1 MKNNSSVLL
10 CMEHISKHFGA
21 VKALENVTF
30 NLTSGTVHA
39 LCGENGAGKST
50 LMKVL
55 AGVYQPDGGN
65 IILDGESVVFDSPK
79 KALESGISMLYQ
91 ELDLAEDLTVYENIF
106 LGRELY
112 KWGLPLLDDRKMI
125 AETSELF
132 AKWHFDISPVA
143 KINTLS
149 PGEAQ
154 IVELAKALLR
164 NARIIVMDEP
174 TSSLSAAE
182 AETLFE
188 IIRNLKSEGI
198 AVIYISHHLEE
209 VINIADEISVLR
221 DGSVVFNAPAAD
233 TGIPEIVKYMVGR
246 ELNEF
251 YPARKANIGEE
262 LFRAEKIS
270 TSKIRDVSFSVHRGE
285 IVGMAGLVGAGRT
298 ETANAIFGIDR
309 LLSGK
314 MFVDGKEVN
323 IRNPQDAVKLRIAY
337 LTEDRK
343 RNGLWLNLPCS
354 WNITMPN
361 LGKLNM
367 RLLIDQLRERKL
379 CIDCGKAV
387 AVKWHTPDAEVG
399 NLSGGNQQKV
409 LIARWLMADSE
420 FIIFDEPTRGID
432 VGAKKEVYCL
442 LNELAAKGKAILVIS
457 SELPELLGICDR
469 ILVMRSGEIGGEF
482 TAGEA
487 TPENIMRIAA
497 TSN

>member
-270 TSKIRDVSFSVHRGE
+270 TSKIRDVSFSVRRGE

-379 CIDCGKAV
+379 CIDSGRIV
-387 AVKWHTPDAEVG
+387 SVKWHTPDAEVG